1 MASYLYMLLTL
12 IFSSAVGLLYK
23 LAGIRRY
30 NVIVISLLYFAVAS
44 AALFLYI
51 LFFASFQLD
60 VISICTGLLGGLC
73 AFGATWAIL
82 NALRFGKVSTSWT
95 IFGLSLVIP
104 TMASIIFWGE
114 RLTLTKGLGFVLV
127 CISIALIGK
136 DR

>member
-1 MASYLYMLLTL
+1 VAPYLYMLLAL

-30 NVIVISLLYFAVAS
+30 NVIAISMLYFAVAS
-44 AALFLYI
+44 VALFLYTL
-51 LFFASFQLD
+51 LFRSFEFD
-60 VISICTGLLGGLC
+60 GISIGIGLVGGLC

-127 CISIALIGK
+127 CISIVLIGK

>member
-1 MASYLYMLLTL
+1 M
-12 IFSSAVGLLYK
+12 
-23 LAGIRRY
+23 
-30 NVIVISLLYFAVAS
+30 IVISLLYFAVAS